1 MQVASRDDGSQTPD
15 AMKPQI
21 AAVAVAVVLAVL
33 SVLHVYW
40 GLRGEFGRSAA
51 IPEVEG
57 RPLFLPTPAA
67 CFAVAALL
75 AVAVGLL
82 LIGGRYLPDLGP
94 RWLGTV
100 GPLAV
105 GVVLVARAVGDFK
118 YVGFFKRVH
127 GSRFA
132 VLDSRYFSP
141 LCLALGLGA
150 LWSVLGR
157 GR

>member
-40 GLRGEFGRSAA
+40 GVRGEFGRSAA
-51 IPEVEG
+51 IPEVDG
-57 RPLFLPTPAA
+57 RPLFVPTRAA

-82 LIGGRYLPDLGP
+82 LIGGRYLPHLGP

>member
-1 MQVASRDDGSQTPD
+1 MQVASRDDSSRNPD

-21 AAVAVAVVLAVL
+21 AAVAVAVVLAAL

-40 GLRGEFGRSAA
+40 GVRGELGRSAA
-51 IPEVEG
+51 IPEVDG
-57 RPLFLPTPAA
+57 RPLFLPTRAA
-67 CFAVAALL
+67 CFAVAGLL

-82 LIGGRYLPDLGP
+82 LIGGRYLPDFGP
-94 RWLGTV
+94 GWLGTV

-132 VLDSRYFSP
+132 VLDSRCFSP
-141 LCLALGLGA
+141 LCLVLGLGA